1 MSKKQIKTFIIT
13 SIIWLVCLIA
23 GITHS
28 LLYNE
33 GRWVVEMDLENLYFS
48 VKDIP
53 MLTVGVLTILW
64 GIYVVMV
71 AFKIIFNVLF
81 PQDSSN
87 PSYTKKN
94 TVFYGNIWNMRF
106 SGIFRFLDI

>member
-1 MSKKQIKTFIIT
+1 
-13 SIIWLVCLIA
+13 
-23 GITHS
+23 
-28 LLYNE
+28 
-33 GRWVVEMDLENLYFS
+33 MDLENLYFS

-53 MLTVGVLTILW
+53 MLAVGVLTILW

-87 PSYTKKN
+87 PSYTKKYRLLWEYLEYA
-94 TVFYGNIWNMRF
+94 VFWDF
-106 SGIFRFLDI
+106 

>member
-71 AFKIIFNVLF
+71 AFKNHFSMFFFHRIVPIRVI
-81 PQDSSN
+81 Q
-87 PSYTKKN
+87 KKYRLLWEYLEYA
-94 TVFYGNIWNMRF
+94 VFWDF
-106 SGIFRFLDI
+106 

>member
-1 MSKKQIKTFIIT
+1 
-13 SIIWLVCLIA
+13 
-23 GITHS
+23 
-28 LLYNE
+28 
-33 GRWVVEMDLENLYFS
+33 MDLENLYFS

-53 MLTVGVLTILW
+53 MLAVGVLTILW

-87 PSYTKKN
+87 PSYTKKIPS
-94 TVFYGNIWNMRF
+94 FM
-106 SGIFRFLDI
+106 GIFGICGFLGFLGFWTYRTV